1 MLKINSLNKY
11 YNKGKQNELHVLKGV
26 DISLPAT
33 GMVAFFG
40 KSGCGKT
47 TLLNMIGGL
56 DSPNSGSVDIE
67 GENYGRYTDEVRN
80 KHVGYI
86 FQNYNLV
93 RSETCYDNVAN
104 ALRLCGITDDE
115 VIEERTLAALRN
127 VGMEKYKKR
136 CPDGRSD
143 AKNSDSARYC

>member
-11 YNKGKQNELHVLKGV
+11 YNKGKQNELHVLKDV
-26 DISLPAT
+26 DISLPDT

-56 DSPNSGSVDIE
+56 DSSDSGSVEID
-67 GENYGRYTDEVRN
+67 GRNYAKSTDDVRN
-80 KHVGYI
+80 EYIGYI

-127 VGMEKYKKR
+127 VGM
-136 CPDGRSD
+136 
-143 AKNSDSARYC
+143 